1 MSMSPCM
8 LAHLPLNGRFMWR
21 PENSTLSGSAQLDK
35 SFTNSAG
42 ATVGGA
48 FGSDAVCGSNMAGG
62 RKLDST
68 RDDAHRVLEEG
79 KRQ

>member
-62 RKLDST
+62 RSST
-68 RDDAHRVLEEG
+68 LLAMMHRVLEEG